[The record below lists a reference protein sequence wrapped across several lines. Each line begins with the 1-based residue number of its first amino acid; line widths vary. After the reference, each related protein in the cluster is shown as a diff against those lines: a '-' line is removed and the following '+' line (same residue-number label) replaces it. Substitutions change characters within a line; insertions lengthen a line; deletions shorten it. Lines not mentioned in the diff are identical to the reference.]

1 MSEQPSVLPFPRWL
15 IVVDT
20 VAALCIVAGLLL
32 RNGVIDGSAL
42 PRGTDLLL
50 LALGGL
56 GIVGCGAQF
65 ARYALATAA
74 ASKSSR

>member
-1 MSEQPSVLPFPRWL
+1 MPEQPSVLPFPKWL
-15 IVVDT
+15 IAVDT
-20 VAALCIVAGLLL
+20 VAALLIVAGLLL
-32 RNGVIDGSAL
+32 RNGVIDASSVPA
-42 PRGTDLLL
+42 GTDIVL

-65 ARYALATAA
+65 ARYAMATAA